1 METSHDF
8 FVRPRLFLVHPRT
21 YYAMMGIPRA
31 SALGHG
37 ALCVAVLLLAGRQV
51 HTERE
56 LAQLHDSPRRLAAAD
71 REGAS
76 SGW

>member
-1 METSHDF
+1 
-8 FVRPRLFLVHPRT
+8 
-21 YYAMMGIPRA
+21 MMGIPRA